1 MKFSEQFEYHK
12 IPEWYSEYLDYQFF
26 KTKLKDFRSKVKCM
40 IILILLYNFCEAGE
54 LTKLRGLYTLTSK
67 GCVLPMDILE
77 SNNARRVSN
86 SNTITIRQISHQSAP
101 RVIEKVPEEAK

>member
-1 MKFSEQFEYHK
+1 
-12 IPEWYSEYLDYQFF
+12 
-26 KTKLKDFRSKVKCM
+26 
-40 IILILLYNFCEAGE
+40 
-54 LTKLRGLYTLTSK
+54 
-67 GCVLPMDILE
+67 MDILE